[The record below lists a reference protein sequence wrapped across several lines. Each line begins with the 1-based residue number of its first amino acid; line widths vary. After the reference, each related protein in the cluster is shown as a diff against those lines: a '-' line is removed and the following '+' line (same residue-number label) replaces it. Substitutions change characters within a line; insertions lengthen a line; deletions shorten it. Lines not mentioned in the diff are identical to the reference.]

1 VVKVTLADGTKINR
15 SLKKFTDD
23 LSASG
28 FSDDQLKKLFADMDV
43 SPRFTNFV
51 LSGEGLVMVRAW
63 ETVFSSPVL
72 RKDPSK
78 LTKVSRYLDNN
89 PSKRPAFKA
98 EFDLTPSAR
107 QSDFVDRVSRFDD
120 LKVANSTASFST
132 QGLARSD
139 IPQTTINQMIQQASA
154 PQYLD
159 GVINSCS
166 TVPVRVPVSPGDKL
180 FKIVPKGGDTPSSVT
195 PYWLNE
201 SELNRLAT
209 DASLEQKL
217 GLPIVS
223 HGAKY
228 DVYEIALKP
237 GQSADVFES
246 TVAST
251 VEGAYS
257 TTGGGLQ
264 SLVLDR
270 AKWSSPQKLSRE
282 IFPPAQ

>member
-1 VVKVTLADGTKINR
+1 MKVTLADGTKINR

>member
-1 VVKVTLADGTKINR
+1 
-15 SLKKFTDD
+15 
-23 LSASG
+23 
-28 FSDDQLKKLFADMDV
+28 
-43 SPRFTNFV
+43 
-51 LSGEGLVMVRAW
+51 
-63 ETVFSSPVL
+63 
-72 RKDPSK
+72 

-139 IPQTTINQMIQQASA
+139 IPQTTINQMTQQASA